1 MGGMAA
7 QPARDPLNAR
17 FSPSGHEKPG
27 HRCALVR
34 VEGVV
39 QGVGFRPYV
48 YRLASELGL
57 TGYVRNTSQNV
68 TIVVGGA
75 PEAVQE
81 FISRLPTEAPP
92 LAHIHHLS
100 VEDAPPYDTTRF
112 EILESAFEE
121 GRSQL
126 VSPDVATC
134 SACLDELL
142 DSTDRRYHYPFTNCT
157 NCGPRFTIITAMPYD
172 RPNTTMSSFAMCSAC
187 GAEYL
192 DPADRRFHAQ
202 PNACPVCG
210 PSVNLLD
217 HDGNEVPNTDAIART
232 AVLLD
237 EGRIVALK
245 GLGGFLLACDATT
258 PEVVQQL
265 RVRKR
270 RPSKPFAVMV
280 RDIET
285 ARRHC
290 DLTPEEE
297 SLLLSP
303 AAPIVLARW
312 KKNESTVCGD
322 VAPGL
327 LFLGIML
334 PYTPLHHLLM
344 RASSRPLVMTSGN
357 LSEEPIAAETG
368 EALARLHGIADY
380 FLTHNR
386 PIHSRYDDSVVMVA
400 GGQTHLLRR
409 ARGYAPY
416 PVELTF
422 NSPAV
427 LALGPQTKNTFCLAE
442 RHRAFVSQHIGDLDN
457 VETLDHLEDTVQLY
471 RNLFHIAP
479 AIIAHDL
486 HPDYAS
492 TSLAQ
497 HLATTPQVLRAVQHH
512 HAHIVSCM
520 VENAADEPVIGIAFD
535 GSGFGSD
542 GHIWGGEFL
551 ICDATEFRRAGHLE
565 YLPLPGGDAATL
577 RPYRIAAAYV
587 TKLLGEHRVRQCR
600 HVADVLHNDE
610 WRVLVRQ
617 IETGLNTPLTSS
629 MGRLFDAVA
638 ALAGVRST
646 IDYDGQAAIELEM
659 QAHQFAEPWGTHRYV
674 FGIEHVNGLHVVRVT
689 PVLDAVLR
697 DIVDGEATPMIA
709 AAFHEAVV
717 EMAVDMATLISRDT
731 GIRTVVLSG
740 GVFQNRILIEMM
752 PERLRRAGFRVLTHT
767 LLPSNDGCVSLG
779 QAVIAARAG

>member
-1 MGGMAA
+1 
-7 QPARDPLNAR
+7 
-17 FSPSGHEKPG
+17 
-27 HRCALVR
+27 
-34 VEGVV
+34 VV

-68 TIVVGGA
+68 TIVVGG
-75 PEAVQE
+75 PTDAVQK
-81 FISRLPTEAPP
+81 FISRLPSEAPP
-92 LAHIHHLS
+92 LARIHRMS
-100 VEDAPPYDTTRF
+100 VEDAPSCNTTRF
-112 EILESAFEE
+112 EILESAVEE

-134 SACLDELL
+134 HACLDELL

-172 RPNTTMSSFAMCSAC
+172 RPNTTMSSFAMCPAC
-187 GAEYL
+187 STEYA
-192 DPADRRFHAQ
+192 DPTDRRFHAQ

-210 PSVNLLD
+210 PAVRLLD
-217 HDGNEVPNTDAIART
+217 RDGNEMPDADAISRT
-232 AVLLD
+232 AALLD
-237 EGRIVALK
+237 EGIIVALK

-290 DLTPEEE
+290 DLTAAEE

-303 AAPIVLARW
+303 ATPIVLARW
-312 KKNESTVCGD
+312 KKESTVCRD

-334 PYTPLHHLLM
+334 PYTPLHHLLV
-344 RASSRPLVMTSGN
+344 RACNRPLVMTSGN

-368 EALARLHGIADY
+368 EALTRLHGIADY

-386 PIHSRYDDSVVMVA
+386 PIHSRYDDSVAMVA

-416 PVELTF
+416 PIELTF
-422 NSPAV
+422 DSPAV
-427 LALGPQTKNTFCLAE
+427 LAVGPQTKNTFCLAE
-442 RHRAFVSQHIGDLDN
+442 GHRAFVSQHIGDLDS
-457 VETLDHLEDTVQLY
+457 VETLDHLEHTIQLY
-471 RNLFHIAP
+471 RELFHIAP
-479 AIIAHDL
+479 EVIAHDL

-492 TSLAQ
+492 TVFAQSLAT
-497 HLATTPQVLRAVQHH
+497 APQVLRGVQHH

-520 VENAADEPVIGIAFD
+520 VENTVDEPVIGIALD
-535 GSGFGSD
+535 GSGLGSD

-551 ICDATEFRRAGHLE
+551 VCDATDSRRAGHLE

-577 RPYRIAAAYV
+577 RPYRIAASYV
-587 TKLLGEHRVRQCR
+587 TKLLGEQRLRQCR
-600 HVADVLHNDE
+600 HIADVLHDDE
-610 WRVLVRQ
+610 WRVFVRQ
-617 IETGLNTPLTSS
+617 IETGFNTPLTSS

-659 QAHQFAEPWGTHRYV
+659 QAHQCAEPWGTHRYA
-674 FGIEHVNGLHVVRVT
+674 FGIEHVNGLHVVRVA
-689 PVLDAVLR
+689 PILDAVLR
-697 DIVDGEATPMIA
+697 DIVEGTAAPMIA

-717 EMAVDMATLISRDT
+717 EMAVDVATLISRDT
-731 GIRTVVLSG
+731 GIRTVALSG
-740 GVFQNRILIEMM
+740 GVFQNRILIEMT
-752 PERLRRAGFRVLTHT
+752 PERLRSAGFRVLTHT

-779 QAVIAARAG
+779 QAVVAARAG

>member
-1 MGGMAA
+1 MAA
-7 QPARDPLNAR
+7 QPARDQVNAR

-68 TIVVGGA
+68 TIVVGG
-75 PEAVQE
+75 PTDAVQK
-81 FISRLPTEAPP
+81 FISRLPDEAPP
-92 LAHIHHLS
+92 LARIHRMS
-100 VEDAPPYDTTRF
+100 VEDAPPCTTTRF
-112 EILESAFEE
+112 EILESAVEE

-134 SACLDELL
+134 HACLDELL
-142 DSTDRRYHYPFTNCT
+142 DSTDRRYRYPFTNCT

-172 RPNTTMSSFAMCSAC
+172 RPNTTMSSFAMCPAC
-187 GAEYL
+187 STEYA
-192 DPADRRFHAQ
+192 DPGDRRFHAQ

-210 PSVNLLD
+210 PAVSLLD
-217 HDGNEVPNTDAIART
+217 RDGNEMPDADAISRT
-232 AVLLD
+232 AALLD
-237 EGRIVALK
+237 EGIIVALK
-245 GLGGFLLACDATT
+245 GLGGFLLACDATA

-270 RPSKPFAVMV
+270 RPTKPFAVMV

-290 DLTPEEE
+290 DLTAAEE

-312 KKNESTVCGD
+312 KKESTVCRD

-334 PYTPLHHLLM
+334 PYTPLHHLLV
-344 RASSRPLVMTSGN
+344 RACNRPLVMTSGN

-368 EALARLHGIADY
+368 EALTRLHGIADY

-386 PIHSRYDDSVVMVA
+386 PIHSRYDDSVAMVA

-416 PVELTF
+416 PIELTF
-422 NSPAV
+422 DSPAV
-427 LALGPQTKNTFCLAE
+427 LAVGPQTKNTFCLAE
-442 RHRAFVSQHIGDLDN
+442 GHRAFVSQHIGDLDS
-457 VETLDHLEDTVQLY
+457 VETLDHLEHTIQLY
-471 RNLFHIAP
+471 RDLFHIAP
-479 AIIAHDL
+479 EVIAHDL

-492 TSLAQ
+492 TAFAQ
-497 HLATTPQVLRAVQHH
+497 RLATAPQVLRGVQHH

-520 VENAADEPVIGIAFD
+520 VENTVHEPVIGIAFD
-535 GSGFGSD
+535 GSGLGSD

-551 ICDATEFRRAGHLE
+551 VCDPTDSRRAGHLE

-577 RPYRIAAAYV
+577 RPYRIAASYV
-587 TKLLGEHRVRQCR
+587 TKLLGEQRLRQCR
-600 HVADVLHNDE
+600 HIADVLHDDE

-617 IETGLNTPLTSS
+617 IETGFNTPLTSS

-659 QAHQFAEPWGTHRYV
+659 QAHQYAEPWGTHRYA
-674 FGIEHVNGLHVVRVT
+674 FGIEHVNGLHVVRVA

-697 DIVDGEATPMIA
+697 DIVEGTAAPMIA

-717 EMAVDMATLISRDT
+717 EMAVDVATLISRDT
-731 GIRTVVLSG
+731 GIRTVALSG
-740 GVFQNRILIEMM
+740 GVFQNRILIEMT
-752 PERLRRAGFRVLTHT
+752 PERLRSAGFRVLTHS

-779 QAVIAARAG
+779 QAVVAARAG

>member
-1 MGGMAA
+1 V
-7 QPARDPLNAR
+7 NAR

-68 TIVVGGA
+68 TIVVGG
-75 PEAVQE
+75 PTDAVQK
-81 FISRLPTEAPP
+81 FISRLPDEAPP
-92 LAHIHHLS
+92 LARIHRMS
-100 VEDAPPYDTTRF
+100 VEDAPPCTTTRF
-112 EILESAFEE
+112 EILESAVEE

-134 SACLDELL
+134 HACLDELL
-142 DSTDRRYHYPFTNCT
+142 DSTDRRYRYPFTNCT

-172 RPNTTMSSFAMCSAC
+172 RPNTTMSSFAMCPAC
-187 GAEYL
+187 STEYA
-192 DPADRRFHAQ
+192 DPGDRRFHAQ

-210 PSVNLLD
+210 PAVSLLD
-217 HDGNEVPNTDAIART
+217 RDGNEMPDADAISRT
-232 AVLLD
+232 AALLD
-237 EGRIVALK
+237 EGIIVALK
-245 GLGGFLLACDATT
+245 GLGGFLLACDATA

-270 RPSKPFAVMV
+270 RPTKPFAVMV

-290 DLTPEEE
+290 DLTAAEE

-312 KKNESTVCGD
+312 KKESTVCRD

-334 PYTPLHHLLM
+334 PYTPLHHLLV
-344 RASSRPLVMTSGN
+344 RACNRPLVMTSGN

-368 EALARLHGIADY
+368 EALTRLHGIADY

-386 PIHSRYDDSVVMVA
+386 PIHSRYDDSVAMVA

-416 PVELTF
+416 PIELTF
-422 NSPAV
+422 DSPAV
-427 LALGPQTKNTFCLAE
+427 LAVGPQTKNTFCLAE
-442 RHRAFVSQHIGDLDN
+442 GHRAFVSQHIGDLDS
-457 VETLDHLEDTVQLY
+457 VETLDHLEHTIQLY
-471 RNLFHIAP
+471 RDLFHIAP
-479 AIIAHDL
+479 EVIAHDL

-492 TSLAQ
+492 TAFAQ
-497 HLATTPQVLRAVQHH
+497 RLATAPQVLRGVQHH

-520 VENAADEPVIGIAFD
+520 VENTVHEPVIGIAFD
-535 GSGFGSD
+535 GSGLGSD

-551 ICDATEFRRAGHLE
+551 VCDPTDSRRAGHLE

-577 RPYRIAAAYV
+577 RPYRIAASYV
-587 TKLLGEHRVRQCR
+587 TKLLGEQRLRQCR
-600 HVADVLHNDE
+600 HIADVLHDDE

-617 IETGLNTPLTSS
+617 IETGFNTPLTSS

-659 QAHQFAEPWGTHRYV
+659 QAHQYAEPWGTHRYA
-674 FGIEHVNGLHVVRVT
+674 FGIEHVNGLHVVRVA

-697 DIVDGEATPMIA
+697 DIVEGTAAPMIA

-717 EMAVDMATLISRDT
+717 EMAVDVATLISRDT
-731 GIRTVVLSG
+731 GIRTVALSG
-740 GVFQNRILIEMM
+740 GVFQNRILIEMT
-752 PERLRRAGFRVLTHT
+752 PERLRSAGFRVLTHS

-779 QAVIAARAG
+779 QAVVAARAG